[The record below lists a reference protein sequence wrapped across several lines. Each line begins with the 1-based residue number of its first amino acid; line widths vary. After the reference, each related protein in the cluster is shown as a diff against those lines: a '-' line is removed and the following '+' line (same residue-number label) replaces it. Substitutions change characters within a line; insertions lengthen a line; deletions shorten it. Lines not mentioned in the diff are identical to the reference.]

1 VVEDVLSV
9 FCWYCVDVSGD
20 LEWRVGEV
28 RQTLMALVLSIHRT
42 MRNDGCTSCFYTKF
56 QS

>member
-1 VVEDVLSV
+1 V

-42 MRNDGCTSCFYTKF
+42 MRNDECTSCFYTKF